1 MVDDK
6 ENVSSLQTAPNVW
19 TENEFNDISMTS
31 AIFLKS
37 MTSPGPENAFA
48 NSITFHDSS

>member
-6 ENVSSLQTAPNVW
+6 EMCPAFKRHQMFGPKMK
-19 TENEFNDISMTS
+19 FNDISMTS

-37 MTSPGPENAFA
+37 MTFPGPENAFA